1 MSFCLPLFDHVY
13 TESLTDIALRRGIS
27 YGPKLN
33 DTGLDRAVMVYSD
46 HFSLYSLQSKENKI
60 DETLLRI
67 YFGNYKTLLTTR
79 AGLHHR
85 RVIFFRNVLI
95 FLGSCPC
102 SYSLLSTQTVSE
114 PHSLEQSINLGGF
127 FSLCQLNYTLP
138 PNHSFEPSWENKTG
152 SYSCFQ
158 LFANELVGRYH
169 RLRCL
174 FFRMLAHSRTVLM
187 QQSLQIFLQPILFA
201 CQKLSKTIKRL
212 EVASCS
218 TIYGNSQLFNT
229 GFLFLVPSTHGNNC
243 CVYFH
248 PEISKEFCLCLR
260 SWPHPKKHIFAQ
272 HLCRADIFF
281 LDHFSGQS
289 QYLQSL
295 VGSLYCLDLRSSP
308 VLGARM
314 AIPRN
319 SRTFHTTSEDFWM
332 ISSVQFQCFDWI
344 FPFNH
349 VVLLL
354 EFYVLELDCTNFKH
368 YLARKCWTYTRRQGV
383 LNSCCKGP
391 LVI

>member
-1 MSFCLPLFDHVY
+1 
-13 TESLTDIALRRGIS
+13 
-27 YGPKLN
+27 
-33 DTGLDRAVMVYSD
+33 MVYSD

-95 FLGSCPC
+95 FLGSYPC

-127 FSLCQLNYTLP
+127 FSLWQLNYTLP
-138 PNHSFEPSWENKTG
+138 PNHSFKPSWENKTG

-248 PEISKEFCLCLR
+248 PEISKEFCLCLC
-260 SWPHPKKHIFAQ
+260 SWPHPKKTYIRTALMPRR
-272 HLCRADIFF
+272 HLLSGSFQWTIAVLAISCWESLLFGSSKQPCTWSTHGHSSQFQNIPHNVRGF
-281 LDHFSGQS
+281 LNDFQ
-289 QYLQSL
+289 
-295 VGSLYCLDLRSSP
+295 R
-308 VLGARM
+308 
-314 AIPRN
+314 AIPM
-319 SRTFHTTSEDFWM
+319 F
-332 ISSVQFQCFDWI
+332 
-344 FPFNH
+344 
-349 VVLLL
+349 
-354 EFYVLELDCTNFKH
+354 
-368 YLARKCWTYTRRQGV
+368 
-383 LNSCCKGP
+383 
-391 LVI
+391 

>member
-1 MSFCLPLFDHVY
+1 M
-13 TESLTDIALRRGIS
+13 
-27 YGPKLN
+27 
-33 DTGLDRAVMVYSD
+33 
-46 HFSLYSLQSKENKI
+46 
-60 DETLLRI
+60 
-67 YFGNYKTLLTTR
+67 
-79 AGLHHR
+79 
-85 RVIFFRNVLI
+85 
-95 FLGSCPC
+95 
-102 SYSLLSTQTVSE
+102 
-114 PHSLEQSINLGGF
+114 
-127 FSLCQLNYTLP
+127 NYTLP
-138 PNHSFEPSWENKTG
+138 PNHSFKPSWENKTG

-289 QYLQSL
+289 QLQTL
-295 VGSLYCLDLRSSP
+295 IGSLYRGVWIFAAALYLEHAWP
-308 VLGARM
+308 FL
-314 AIPRN
+314 AIPEH
-319 SRTFHTTSEDFWM
+319 STTTSEDF
-332 ISSVQFQCFDWI
+332 
-344 FPFNH
+344 
-349 VVLLL
+349 
-354 EFYVLELDCTNFKH
+354 
-368 YLARKCWTYTRRQGV
+368 
-383 LNSCCKGP
+383 
-391 LVI
+391 

>member
-1 MSFCLPLFDHVY
+1 
-13 TESLTDIALRRGIS
+13 
-27 YGPKLN
+27 
-33 DTGLDRAVMVYSD
+33 
-46 HFSLYSLQSKENKI
+46 
-60 DETLLRI
+60 
-67 YFGNYKTLLTTR
+67 
-79 AGLHHR
+79 
-85 RVIFFRNVLI
+85 
-95 FLGSCPC
+95 
-102 SYSLLSTQTVSE
+102 
-114 PHSLEQSINLGGF
+114 
-127 FSLCQLNYTLP
+127 
-138 PNHSFEPSWENKTG
+138 
-152 SYSCFQ
+152 
-158 LFANELVGRYH
+158 
-169 RLRCL
+169 
-174 FFRMLAHSRTVLM
+174 M
-187 QQSLQIFLQPILFA
+187 QQSLQMFLQPILFA

-218 TIYGNSQLFNT
+218 TIYGISQLFNT

-248 PEISKEFCLCLR
+248 PEISKFKECCLCLCLR
-260 SWPHPKKHIFAQ
+260 CWPHPKKHIFAQ

-289 QYLQSL
+289 QYLQYL

-314 AIPRN
+314 AILCN

-368 YLARKCWTYTRRQGV
+368 YLARKCRTYIWRQGWFTPAV
-383 LNSCCKGP
+383 RVP
-391 LVI
+391 L